1 METGDRV
8 VATAR
13 ISEYAAVDPRTVRDG
28 KGRDKVT
35 DVISRIADIGIVPVI
50 VLADPDLARPLA
62 DALAAGDLPC
72 AEVTFRTPRA
82 AEALKLMAQD
92 SRLVVGAGTVLTV
105 EQVDAAIEAGAT
117 YIVTPGYSRD
127 VVRACQDRDVPV
139 IPGVATPTEIQ
150 LALQDGIMLVKF
162 FPAEAIGGTRALSAM
177 AAPFPGLRFIPT
189 GGISRENLEEYLA
202 LPAVAAVGGSWM
214 APAGLISRHE
224 WADITKLAAEAVAT
238 VARHRP
244 ASREIPTTP

>member
-1 METGDRV
+1 M
-8 VATAR
+8 
-13 ISEYAAVDPRTVRDG
+13 
-28 KGRDKVT
+28 T

-62 DALAAGDLPC
+62 GALAAGNLPC

-82 AEALKLMAQD
+82 AEALKLMARD

-105 EQVDAAIEAGAT
+105 EQVDAAVKAGAT

-127 VVRACQDRDVPV
+127 VVRVCQDRGVPV

-150 LALQDGIMLVKF
+150 MALQDGVTLVKF
-162 FPAEAIGGTRALSAM
+162 FPAEAIGGTRTLSAM
-177 AAPFPGLRFIPT
+177 AAPFSGLRFIPT
-189 GGISRENLEEYLA
+189 GGISQENLGDYLA
-202 LPAVAAVGGSWM
+202 LPSVAAVGGSWM
-214 APAGLISRHE
+214 AAAGLVSQHK
-224 WADITKLAAEAVAT
+224 WADITRLAAEAVAA

-244 ASREIPTTP
+244 ASRGVPVTRSQRS

>member
-1 METGDRV
+1 M
-8 VATAR
+8 
-13 ISEYAAVDPRTVRDG
+13 S
-28 KGRDKVT
+28 
-35 DVISRIADIGIVPVI
+35 DVITRITDIGIVPVI
-50 VLADPDLARPLA
+50 VLDDPDLAVPLA
-62 DALAAGDLPC
+62 ESLAGGGLPC
-72 AEVTFRTPRA
+72 AEVTFRTAHA
-82 AEALKLMAQD
+82 AQVLTAMAGD
-92 SRLVVGAGTVLTV
+92 GRLVVGAGTVLTV
-105 EQVDAAIEAGAT
+105 DQVDAAIGAGAT

-150 LALQDGIMLVKF
+150 MALADGITLVKF

-189 GGISRENLEEYLA
+189 GGISRVNLEDYLA
-202 LPAVAAVGGSWM
+202 LPSVAAVGGSWM

-224 WADITKLAAEAVAT
+224 WAEVTRLAAEAVAT

-244 ASREIPTTP
+244 AGREIPTTP